1 MNLILSG
8 IWNWFTLRWPF
19 YPLKKLLLDEEIPGG
34 ARFAYTLG
42 SGILTIISL
51 QIVSGIV
58 QLFYYVPT
66 VDHAYDSVSYLRT
79 EVPFGWL
86 FHSMHYWGANLMVVL
101 VALHMVRVYIWGGYK
116 NQLPW
121 LVGVGLLIMTMAL
134 TFTGAPLIWDQR
146 GYWAGEVGTSITG
159 TVPLAGGIMKMI
171 LRGGESMG
179 QMALSRFFII
189 HVGLL
194 IPFLLLLIGIHVA
207 AFRTTG
213 VVGPWDAQQR
223 KTSGPFWPDQAFRD
237 MIVATVLIFVVIT
250 LCVFSPPEFTGPADP
265 SNTTYLPKPE
275 WNFLFLYQSLKY
287 FKGPFEP
294 IGTAGVPTVL
304 IALLVLLPFI
314 DRKPE
319 RNPLL
324 RPIAMSCLAVYAGI
338 ILTLTVIGYLSP
350 GYAVMPVVAERASQ
364 GMQRQST
371 PVQTQTDITKAAAT
385 GQKNLAAAL
394 PMPQLIKSSG
404 CLACHSILGE
414 GGTVGPALSEQTLKG
429 RDRRW
434 LTDQLREPKSHNP
447 NSIMP
452 SFSSL
457 SGQQV
462 SELVDYLMALAG
474 NHTAASQDVQSGK
487 SGPAQQAVDV
497 MTPSSS
503 SSAAPSSPLP
513 LATIAGTSDKLPG
526 QAAYEIGSAENGALL
541 FKKYCIACHGQQG
554 AGGTPNPGSDEGK
567 VPALNPAD
575 EDLFNPEPR
584 TFARNVD
591 IFIQHGSVPPGLH
604 PAIKMPPFGDS
615 HALTQ
620 QEIANLEAYILS
632 LNKVDRTRPISP
644 GMQPL
649 HFFVLASCMF
659 GITALVLGGIW
670 NKKYRQR
677 E

>member
-1 MNLILSG
+1 VSG
-8 IWNWFTLRWPF
+8 IWNWFTQRWPF
-19 YPLKKLLLDEEIPGG
+19 YPIKKLLLDEEIPGR

-42 SGILTIISL
+42 TGILTIIGL

-86 FHSMHYWGANLMVVL
+86 FHNMHYWGANLMVVL
-101 VALHMVRVYIWGGYK
+101 VALHMVRVYIWGAYK
-116 NQLPW
+116 TQLAW
-121 LVGVGLLIMTMAL
+121 LIGVGLLIMTMAL

-146 GYWAGEVGTSITG
+146 GYWAGAVGSSITG
-159 TVPLAGGIMKMI
+159 TVPLAGGIMKTI

-194 IPFLLLLIGIHVA
+194 IPFLMLLIGMHIA

-213 VVGPWDAQQR
+213 VVGPWDTQKR

-237 MIVATVLIFVVIT
+237 MIVATVLIFIVIT

-287 FKGPFEP
+287 FKRPLEP

-304 IALLVLLPFI
+304 LALLVFLPFI

-324 RPIAMSCLAVYAGI
+324 RPIAMICLAVYAGT

-350 GYAVMPVVAERASQ
+350 GYAEMPAVAEKSSQ
-364 GMQRQST
+364 GMPHQSA
-371 PVQTQTDITKAAAT
+371 PVQAKPAVTK
-385 GQKNLAAAL
+385 
-394 PMPQLIKSSG
+394 P
-404 CLACHSILGE
+404 
-414 GGTVGPALSEQTLKG
+414 
-429 RDRRW
+429 
-434 LTDQLREPKSHNP
+434 
-447 NSIMP
+447 
-452 SFSSL
+452 
-457 SGQQV
+457 
-462 SELVDYLMALAG
+462 ALAG
-474 NHTAASQDVQSGK
+474 QPEQKKENGQKEQETDAASSG
-487 SGPAQQAVDV
+487 
-497 MTPSSS
+497 
-503 SSAAPSSPLP
+503 
-513 LATIAGTSDKLPG
+513 KLPG
-526 QAAYEIGSAENGALL
+526 QAAFVIGSAENGALL
-541 FKKYCIACHGQQG
+541 FKKHCSGCHGQQG
-554 AGGTPNPGSDEGK
+554 TGGLPNPGSDEGK
-567 VPALNPAD
+567 VPTLNPAD
-575 EDLFNPEPR
+575 EDLLNPDPQI
-584 TFARNVD
+584 FARNVD
-591 IFIQHGSVPPGLH
+591 IFIQHGSVPPG
-604 PAIKMPPFGDS
+604 PRPVIKMPPFGDS

-620 QEIANLEAYILS
+620 QEIANIEAYILG
-632 LNKVDRTRPISP
+632 LNSVDRIRPLHP
-644 GMQPL
+644 GMQPFN
-649 HFFVLASCMF
+649 FFIVTACMF

-670 NKKYRQR
+670 NKKFRCR